1 MVWVESEPLGV
12 LCVGLC
18 DELEGCEAFKCLEPF
33 AKMKDG
39 TTHLA
44 YKPEHAVDLDTGAV
58 VISLKSL

>member
-33 AKMKDG
+33 GEVIGVQEGFQVG
-39 TTHLA
+39 TKIVMCL
-44 YKPEHAVDLDTGAV
+44 V
-58 VISLKSL
+58 VVSPYGGFL